1 MRVRFL
7 LAVLLVT
14 VPTGSVPLLKPKGDR
29 MTALEIMQAVQAGT
43 VTAEEGA
50 KMLAALN
57 TGKKRK
63 PTIKIGN
70 KRNVVVKLGS
80 QVRYPTT
87 LYANQWKELAEFMPE
102 ILKFLEENKHKL
114 AWDASDE
121 AEAA

>member
-1 MRVRFL
+1 
-7 LAVLLVT
+7 
-14 VPTGSVPLLKPKGDR
+14 

-57 TGKKRK
+57 PAGKKRK

>member
-1 MRVRFL
+1 
-7 LAVLLVT
+7 
-14 VPTGSVPLLKPKGDR
+14 

>member
-1 MRVRFL
+1 
-7 LAVLLVT
+7 
-14 VPTGSVPLLKPKGDR
+14 

-50 KMLAALN
+50 TMLAALN